1 MLPQH
6 CLRQLSAAFT
16 AANNHFHLVFFS
28 FGRCAKWILLPTS
41 ISFSFHFLRA
51 AQPCLVNLIL
61 AFHKIPRQASTP
73 AFLAL
78 SFISFVPVYFTF
90 LLPRLYLFSLFLYS
104 SLCFLFSSTTFLPFF
119 LLCFFFA
126 SRRRRRRR
134 RSTFFLLL
142 ILIFFTSYAG
152 RFLFLVYYFPRD
164 IGRLLCS
171 FFNAGRPCLTWFSFA
186 PFYKTLISISFRVS
200 CLPALFL
207 YLPSFSDVF
216 ATTF

>member
-61 AFHKIPRQASTP
+61 AFHKIPRYASTP
-73 AFLAL
+73 ALLAL

-90 LLPRLYLFSLFLYS
+90 LLPRLYFFLSFFTLLFVFSFLAQLSFHSSFSVFSSPVVVVVVPLSSFFWFSYFSLLTQVGFV
-104 SLCFLFSSTTFLPFF
+104 
-119 LLCFFFA
+119 
-126 SRRRRRRR
+126 SR
-134 RSTFFLLL
+134 LVP
-142 ILIFFTSYAG
+142 
-152 RFLFLVYYFPRD
+152 FLFLVYCFPRD
-164 IGRLLCS
+164 IGRLLRS
-171 FFNAGRPCLTWFSFA
+171 HFNAGRLCLT
-186 PFYKTLISISFRVS
+186 
-200 CLPALFL
+200 
-207 YLPSFSDVF
+207 
-216 ATTF
+216 